1 MTPMLEAA
9 DVSRRTSRRPATPP
23 TWLVVALACAGQ
35 FLVVLDVSVV
45 NVALPSMRSDLG
57 LSGPGLQWVVNAYAI
72 AFAGF
77 MLLGGRA
84 GDLYGRKRMF
94 LVGLGLFTLASLGG
108 GLAGDGWQLLLAR
121 AVQGLGAA
129 VLAPSTLTLLT
140 AAVPEGAARARAIA
154 TWTAVGAGGGAAGG
168 LVGGVLVDVLS
179 WRWVLL
185 INVPVGAVVLAGSAL
200 WLAESRTGDRRRL
213 DLPGALLVTAGLAIL
228 AYGIVQTEARGWTA
242 AATLLPLAA
251 GLALIGCFLLVEA
264 RTAAPLMPLGLLR
277 LRSVASAN
285 AAMFVSGSAM
295 FCMWYFMTLYAQ
307 NVLGYSPLE
316 AGLALVPSSLSVV
329 VGSKVAPRLMRSAGA
344 RTVAAL
350 GTLVAAA
357 GFAWQSTMTA
367 HGAYVTGIMIPGM
380 LMMLGAGLA
389 GTPLAAL
396 ATSGAAP
403 GEAGL
408 VSGLINTSR
417 TMGGS
422 LGLAVMSTVAAA
434 GTGSGHGP
442 GALTDGYALAFR
454 TSAALLL
461 GGALLMLVWLPRR
474 TPARSAGRGNGPG
487 GPWTPPD
494 V

>member
-9 DVSRRTSRRPATPP
+9 DTSHISRRIAPP
-23 TWLVVALACAGQ
+23 TWLVVSLACAGQ

-45 NVALPSMRSDLG
+45 NVALPSMRADLG
-57 LSGPGLQWVVNAYAI
+57 LSASGLQWVVNAYAI

-108 GLAGDGWQLLLAR
+108 GLAQDGWQLLLAR

-140 AAVPEGAARARAIA
+140 AAVPEGPARARAIA

-185 INVPVGAVVLAGSAL
+185 INVPVGALVLAGSVR
-200 WLAESRTGDRRRL
+200 WLTESRAGDGRRL
-213 DLPGALLVTAGLAIL
+213 DLPGALLVTAGLGTL
-228 AYGIVQTEARGWTA
+228 AYGISQTEGAGWTA
-242 AATLLPLAA
+242 ARTLLPLVA
-251 GLALIGCFLLVEA
+251 GLALLGLFLYVEA
-264 RTAAPLMPLGLLR
+264 RTAAPLMPLGLLGR
-277 LRSVASAN
+277 RPVASAN
-285 AAMFVSGSAM
+285 AAMLVSGSAM

-307 NVLGYSPLE
+307 NVLGYTPLE
-316 AGLALVPSSLSVV
+316 AGLALVPSSVAVL
-329 VGSKVAPRLMRSAGA
+329 VGSKTAPRLMRRAGA
-344 RTVAAL
+344 RTVAVT
-350 GTLVAAA
+350 GTLVAAT
-357 GFAWQSTMTA
+357 GFAWQSTMGA
-367 HGAYVTGIMIPGM
+367 HGSYATAIMFPGILM
-380 LMMLGAGLA
+380 LLGAGLA
-389 GTPLAAL
+389 ATPLAAL

-403 GEAGL
+403 TEAGL
-408 VSGLINTSR
+408 LSGLVNTSR

-434 GTGSGHGP
+434 RTGGAAGATALTEGYAAVFRAGTGVLLA
-442 GALTDGYALAFR
+442 GAV
-454 TSAALLL
+454 
-461 GGALLMLVWLPRR
+461 LMLLWLPRR
-474 TPARSAGRGNGPG
+474 TVFAK
-487 GPWTPPD
+487 
-494 V
+494 

>member
-9 DVSRRTSRRPATPP
+9 DVSRRTFRRPVTPP

-45 NVALPSMRSDLG
+45 NVALPSMRTDLG
-57 LSGPGLQWVVNAYAI
+57 LSADGLQWVVNAYAI

-140 AAVPEGAARARAIA
+140 AAVPEGPARARAIA

-185 INVPVGAVVLAGSAL
+185 INVPVGAVVLACSAL
-200 WLAESRTGDRRRL
+200 WLAESRAGDRRRL

-251 GLALIGCFLLVEA
+251 GAALIGCFLLVEA

-344 RTVAAL
+344 RTVATL

-474 TPARSAGRGNGPG
+474 TPARSAG
-487 GPWTPPD
+487 
-494 V
+494 

>member
-9 DVSRRTSRRPATPP
+9 DTSSSFIRPRTTPP

-45 NVALPSMRSDLG
+45 NVALPSMRTDLG
-57 LSGPGLQWVVNAYAI
+57 LSPSGLQWVVNAYAI

-94 LVGLGLFTLASLGG
+94 LIGLALFTLASLGG
-108 GLAGDGWQLLLAR
+108 GVAQEGWQLLLAR

-140 AAVPEGAARARAIA
+140 ATVPEGAARARAIA

-185 INVPVGAVVLAGSAL
+185 INVPVGAVVLAGSL
-200 WLAESRTGDRRRL
+200 VWLVESRAGDRRRL
-213 DLPGALLVTAGLAIL
+213 DLPGALLVTGGLATL
-228 AYGIVQTEARGWTA
+228 AYGIVQTEAEGWMAT
-242 AATLLPLAA
+242 ATLVPLTA
-251 GLALIGCFLLVEA
+251 GLALIGLFLVVEA

-285 AAMFVSGSAM
+285 AAMFVCGSAM

-307 NVLGYSPLE
+307 NVLGYSPLD
-316 AGLALVPSSLSVV
+316 AGLALVPSSLAVI
-329 VGSKVAPRLMRSAGA
+329 VGSKLAPRLLPVAGA
-344 RTVAAL
+344 RALAGL

-357 GFAWQSTMTA
+357 GFGWQSTMSA
-367 HGAYVTGIMIPGM
+367 HGGYLTAIMFPGV

-389 GTPLAAL
+389 ATPLASL

-403 GEAGL
+403 GDAGV
-408 VSGLINTSR
+408 VSGLVNTSR

-422 LGLAVMSTVAAA
+422 LGLAVMSTIAAA
-434 GTGSGHGP
+434 RTGSGG
-442 GALTDGYALAFR
+442 GAEALTDGYALAFR
-454 TSAALLL
+454 TGTAVLL
-461 GGALLMLVWLPRR
+461 GGAVLMLVWLPRR
-474 TPARSAGRGNGPG
+474 VSKAAATSAASATSAN
-487 GPWTPPD
+487 
-494 V
+494 